1 MLFYFHPGDAPLW
14 LVFLWVIVFPAA
26 LVGLAVWGLFK
37 LGVGE
42 PPKSHDEKVNSLLF
56 AVKEKAD
63 EEESK

>member
-14 LVFLWVIVFPAA
+14 LVLLWLIVFPAA
-26 LVGLAVWGLFK
+26 LVGLAVRGLYK

-42 PPKSHDEKVNSLLF
+42 PPKSHDEKVNPLLF
-56 AVKEKAD
+56 ALKEED

>member
-1 MLFYFHPGDAPLW
+1 L

-26 LVGLAVWGLFK
+26 LVGLGVWGLFK

-42 PPKSHDEKVNSLLF
+42 LPKSHDEKVNPLLF
-56 AVKEKAD
+56 ALKEKED